1 MATTFALVPFASAI
15 VDHAEALGR
24 ATLRTT
30 EAIWPASILQGGKA
44 LVLSPKSLNEIGE
57 RKPLLVLDSVLGHLT
72 NLPWFTRTTLGA
84 WRWRCQGVRS
94 FVADQVRK

>member
-1 MATTFALVPFASAI
+1 MATTLALVPFASAI

-44 LVLSPKSLNEIGE
+44 LVLSPKGLDEIGE
-57 RKPLLVLDSVLGHLT
+57 GKPLLVLDSVLGHLT
-72 NLPWFTRTTLGA
+72 NLP
-84 WRWRCQGVRS
+84 
-94 FVADQVRK
+94 

>member
-24 ATLRTT
+24 ATLRAT

-44 LVLSPKSLNEIGE
+44 LLLSPKGLNEIGE
-57 RKPLLVLDSVLGHLT
+57 GKTPPGTGLCSGAPDQSAMDHLYYFKGLAVVLPGRAELS
-72 NLPWFTRTTLGA
+72 
-84 WRWRCQGVRS
+84 C
-94 FVADQVRK
+94 